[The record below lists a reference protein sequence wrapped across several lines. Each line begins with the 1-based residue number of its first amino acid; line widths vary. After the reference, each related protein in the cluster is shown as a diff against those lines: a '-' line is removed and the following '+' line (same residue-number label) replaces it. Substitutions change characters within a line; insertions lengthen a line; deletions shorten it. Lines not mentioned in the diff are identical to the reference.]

1 MIQTTED
8 LCRKLQNLDNEWNK
22 KNHDVEDC
30 LKKVEEITSGLTRC
44 AFLPKNESEASRREL
59 LVARSTLEIAAMLCS
74 EKQDIPAFE
83 HYMSQLKCYYYDY
96 KGNLPD
102 SPYKYELLGLNL
114 LFLLSQRRL
123 ADFHVELERLT
134 IEEITSSVYI
144 NHPVSM
150 EQYLMEGNFHKV
162 FLSKGN
168 VPSKRYDFFIDI
180 FLNATREEVASCIE
194 HAYETLSLKDATPML
209 FFSSNNETK
218 LFAEKRKWNLVDN
231 TFHFPKHK
239 KRTDDAI
246 PSAHV
251 TRVMLDYTKELDQI
265 I

>member
-1 MIQTTED
+1 MTQAIEE
-8 LCRKLQNLDNEWNK
+8 LCRKFQNLDHEWNK
-22 KNHDVEDC
+22 KNHDCKDC
-30 LKKVEEITSGLTRC
+30 LRRVEEITSALTKC
-44 AFLPKNESEASRREL
+44 SFLPDNESEASRREL
-59 LVARSTLEIAAMLCS
+59 HIARNTLEIAIMLAS
-74 EKQDIPAFE
+74 EIQDIPAFE

-96 KGNLPD
+96 KGVIPD
-102 SPYKYELLGLNL
+102 SPYKYEFLGLNL

-123 ADFHVELERLT
+123 ADFHIELERLT

-168 VPSKRYDFFIDI
+168 VPSKRYDYFIDI
-180 FLNATREEVASCIE
+180 FLNATRDEVAYCIE
-194 HAYETLSLKDATPML
+194 DAYEILSLKDATPML
-209 FFSSNNETK
+209 FFKSDEETR
-218 LFAEKRKWNLVDN
+218 LFGEKRKWKSVND
-231 TFHFPKHK
+231 TFHFPKSK
-239 KRTDDAI
+239 KRTDDVI

-251 TRVMLDYTKELDQI
+251 TRVMLEYTKELDQI